1 MPRVLFGLFTPDFGV
16 IFDFEQ
22 GPWSNLKHLLNVFHL
37 FGGGGI
43 GKGVERVDMATER
56 EEWT

>member
-1 MPRVLFGLFTPDFGV
+1 MFTPDFGV

-43 GKGVERVDMATER
+43 RKGVERVDMATER

>member
-1 MPRVLFGLFTPDFGV
+1 MFAPDFGV

-22 GPWSNLKHLLNVFHL
+22 GPWSDLKHLLMSFICL
-37 FGGGGI
+37 EGEGI
-43 GKGVERVDMATER
+43 GKGVERVDMAVER

>member
-1 MPRVLFGLFTPDFGV
+1 MFAPDFGV

-22 GPWSNLKHLLNVFHL
+22 GPWSDLKHLLNVFHL
-37 FGGGGI
+37 EGEGI
-43 GKGVERVDMATER
+43 GKGVERVDMAVER